1 MPRLPAVLRGR
12 RPPRNAGFVDLLE
25 TFLVA
30 AAATILVIRTQL
42 WLTNYPQLGGHGL
55 HIAHLLYGG
64 LLMMITIG
72 ILLTFLGR
80 SARRPAAILGG
91 IGFGFFIDEL
101 GKFITSDNNYFFR
114 PTVALIYVIFV
125 VVYAALV
132 AIGRRAYTRAEYLTN
147 ALEVL
152 KDAAISDLDAH
163 EKERALHYLA
173 HAPPHDA
180 LAGGIAQLLERVQP
194 VAETE
199 SAIAA
204 RRRTL
209 ARLYH
214 AVVDNKWMVRA
225 AVAVLVL
232 NALLCVI
239 AALLVLVG
247 VVAILV
253 LHLHGPRITV
263 PADGGLIEGGNALSA
278 TLAAFLAVLGV
289 VRLTRSRLSAL
300 QFFRY
305 ALLVNIFLVQ
315 FFVFYQEQLAA
326 LPGLLLNI
334 GFLKSVGYARAQ
346 EARRL
351 TARRG

>member
-1 MPRLPAVLRGR
+1 MPPVGGARQPFLRHLEAARYFENFFICAVVSIVALRTYL
-12 RPPRNAGFVDLLE
+12 A
-25 TFLVA
+25 
-30 AAATILVIRTQL
+30 
-42 WLTNYPQLGGHGL
+42 LTGYPQVGGNGL
-55 HIAHLLYGG
+55 HIAHMLWGSF
-64 LLMMITIG
+64 LMLTAIC
-72 ILLTFLGR
+72 ILLGFLNTR
-80 SARRPAAILGG
+80 ARPLAAMLAG
-91 IGFGFFIDEL
+91 IGFGLFIDEL

-132 AIGRRAYTRAEYLTN
+132 AIGRRTYTPAEYLTN

-152 KDAAISDLDAH
+152 KDAAIRDLDAH

-173 HAPPHDA
+173 HAAPHDA
-180 LAGGIAQLLERVQP
+180 LAGGVAALLERVQP

-204 RRRTL
+204 GRRTL
-209 ARLYH
+209 AGLYH
-214 AVVDNKWMVRA
+214 AVIDNKWMVRA

-232 NALLCVI
+232 NALLYVN

-278 TLAAFLAVLGV
+278 ALAAFLAVLGG
-289 VRLTRSRLSAL
+289 VRLARSRLSAL

-334 GFLKSVGYARAQ
+334 GFLKSVDYARAQ
-346 EARRL
+346 EARRV
-351 TARRG
+351 TAGRG